1 MRIFTPTELRPAPD
15 KLRTLADSMDS
26 VDEAW
31 ATQQGYPTTAELGRW
46 AEIIECL
53 PGIMGL
59 AFIAGFS
66 AAMLV
71 LIPFVR

>member
-1 MRIFTPTELRPAPD
+1 MRIFTPTELRAAPP
-15 KLRTLADSMDS
+15 KLRALANDMDS
-26 VDEAW
+26 VDEEYA
-31 ATQQGYPTTAELGRW
+31 QSHGLPVVAELRRW
-46 AEIIECL
+46 AEIIDCL

-71 LIPFVR
+71 LVPLVR